1 MQNTDTK
8 EIEFLSAKSHDF
20 RKKELDSIS
29 VELSNPNT
37 FIQSLFLIGSAQN
50 LKINQIADD
59 LKQGEVVS
67 NKLIANA
74 LVTQKAPSDTPHD
87 DDLD

>member
-37 FIQSLFLIGSAQN
+37 FIQSLFLKSGKIVGTKIISDAFEN
-50 LKINQIADD
+50 LKN
-59 LKQGEVVS
+59 LK
-67 NKLIANA
+67 NYYHKI
-74 LVTQKAPSDTPHD
+74 K
-87 DDLD
+87 

>member
-37 FIQSLFLIGSAQN
+37 FIQSLFLKSGKIVGTKIISDALLSAN
-50 LKINQIADD
+50 YF
-59 LKQGEVVS
+59 VS
-67 NKLIANA
+67 WMMRI
-74 LVTQKAPSDTPHD
+74 
-87 DDLD
+87 